1 MSCFKIYLV
10 SGADSGR
17 SPVLSLFPTR
27 FGRQSRK
34 ERERERERESACVSK
49 REREKDIKLCD

>member
-17 SPVLSLFPTR
+17 SPVLSLSFLHDLDVKV
-27 FGRQSRK
+27 GK
-34 ERERERERESACVSK
+34 RERERERESACVST

>member
-17 SPVLSLFPTR
+17 SPVLSLSFLHDLDVKV
-27 FGRQSRK
+27 GK
-34 ERERERERESACVSK
+34 RERERESACVSK
-49 REREKDIKLCD
+49 RERERKI